1 MPTIQVATLAH
12 NVQLIQ
18 KKFRKQTLTFLLRD
32 QVSLDV
38 GVKKFW
44 RQPLRPVK
52 EGRNSIKREHAWV
65 IWCARRLPESLG
77 YKSQDLEFV

>member
-38 GVKKFW
+38 GVKKF
-44 RQPLRPVK
+44 
-52 EGRNSIKREHAWV
+52 
-65 IWCARRLPESLG
+65 
-77 YKSQDLEFV
+77 